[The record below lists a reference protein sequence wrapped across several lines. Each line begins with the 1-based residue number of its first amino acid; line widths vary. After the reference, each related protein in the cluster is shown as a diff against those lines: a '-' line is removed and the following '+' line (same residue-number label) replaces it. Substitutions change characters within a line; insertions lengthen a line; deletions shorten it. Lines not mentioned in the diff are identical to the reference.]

1 MERTPLYNDGG
12 PVLRISYPLLPLD
25 AACSFELRSPLS
37 IPPSSFHP
45 SFFHPSSFHPS
56 SFHHS
61 KSTGAPACVAA
72 PRDAGCAF
80 ALSPAVACG
89 PRSFS
94 ILKSTCAPACVAT
107 PRDAGCAFALS
118 PAVACGPREE
128 EKPGGLGEA
137 TPERVREARNP
148 PVCCVEERGD
158 GVKPTHA
165 WRRPVW
171 YPRDGEGVGSGLRCR
186 PLFPRL

>member
-1 MERTPLYNDGG
+1 MWSRPSGSSAEPSQGG
-12 PVLRISYPLLPLD
+12 IV
-25 AACSFELRSPLS
+25 
-37 IPPSSFHP
+37 
-45 SFFHPSSFHPS
+45 
-56 SFHHS
+56 
-61 KSTGAPACVAA
+61 G
-72 PRDAGCAF
+72 
-80 ALSPAVACG
+80 
-89 PRSFS
+89 
-94 ILKSTCAPACVAT
+94 
-107 PRDAGCAFALS
+107 
-118 PAVACGPREE
+118 EE

-171 YPRDGEGVGSGLRCR
+171 YPRDGKGVESGLRCR